1 MKNHLKALYHA
12 PELALYEI
20 VDAADEAG
28 AVDLTP
34 QNQNAVDVQTAPV
47 NDNGNA
53 KTITENKENTPAAPR
68 CRRFIAST
76 PETRSICNDPTVFG
90 CEYTDK
96 LRHACA
102 RVLRNYDFGLEEREV
117 VVLNILRGALNFGL
131 REGLQE
137 AYGWNR
143 HNTSFISAQRARD
156 TKDVESWHITEN
168 GYKKV
173 YFPHVT
179 SLVMGD
185 VVATGTSLHFAMK
198 EILKAAVDQRCK
210 LRDIVFFTY
219 GGKNAEEIFGEID
232 RECRRLFPGYRETYV
247 IYLEG
252 RFTVPDI
259 NTSLTIRLTGTDLL
273 RYKALMAPEFVE
285 SQYENPAYPIE
296 RCIIYDA
303 GSRAFWIPEYVD
315 DVIGYWRQNLKLGR
329 KMTYE
334 ELVHERMPE
343 LDLDRLPDADLGEI
357 SRRQID
363 LMDAKYNK

>member
-1 MKNHLKALYHA
+1 MENHLRTLYQA

-20 VDAADEAG
+20 EDATGMVG
-28 AVDLTP
+28 AEVSSP
-34 QNQNAVDVQTAPV
+34 ENQLSVPH
-47 NDNGNA
+47 
-53 KTITENKENTPAAPR
+53 

-76 PETRSICNDPTVFG
+76 PETRAICNNPTVAG
-90 CEYTDK
+90 VEYTDR

-102 RVLRNYDFGLEEREV
+102 RVLSSYDFGLEEREV

-131 REGLQE
+131 REGLHE

-173 YFPHVT
+173 YFPSVT

-198 EILKAAVDQRCK
+198 EILKVAGEQRCR
-210 LRDIVFFTY
+210 LRNIVFFTY
-219 GGKNAEEIFGEID
+219 GGINAEKIFSEID
-232 RECRRLFPGYRETYV
+232 DECRRLFPDYQETFV

-259 NTSLTIRLTGTDLL
+259 HTSLTIRLTGTDLL

-285 SQYENPAYPIE
+285 SQYENPSYPIE

-315 DVIGYWRQNLKLGR
+315 DVIGYWRQNLKLAR
-329 KMTYE
+329 KMTYLD
-334 ELVHERMPE
+334 LVRERMPE
-343 LDLDRLPDADLGEI
+343 LDTDRLPDADLGEI
-357 SRRQID
+357 ARRQID
-363 LMDAKYNK
+363 LMESTFNR